1 MVGKAIPIHNVRFHP
16 PKAYAHPP
24 IKDPT
29 APPKKKIA
37 INSPF
42 NRLRISGLNEKIKR
56 WLSTRFADTPMSNR
70 IAAITKT
77 AIPKGELL

>member
-1 MVGKAIPIHNVRFHP
+1 MAGKVIPIHNVRFHP

-37 INSPF
+37 HLIDYEF
-42 NRLRISGLNEKIKR
+42 LD
-56 WLSTRFADTPMSNR
+56 STRKLNV
-70 IAAITKT
+70 
-77 AIPKGELL
+77 G

>member
-1 MVGKAIPIHNVRFHP
+1 MVGKAIPIHNVRF
-16 PKAYAHPP
+16 HPP

-56 WLSTRFADTPMSNR
+56 WLSTRFADTPCL
-70 IAAITKT
+70 T
-77 AIPKGELL
+77 ELQQLLKQLFRWANYFE